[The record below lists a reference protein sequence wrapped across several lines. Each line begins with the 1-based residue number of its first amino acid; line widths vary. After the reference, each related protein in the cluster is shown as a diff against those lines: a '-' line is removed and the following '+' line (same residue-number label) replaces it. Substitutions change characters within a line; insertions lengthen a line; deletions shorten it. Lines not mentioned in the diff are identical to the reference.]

1 MNVSAISAR
10 LSLRSWSPPRL
21 RPVLH
26 LISRMLIV
34 LAAAMLVPALA
45 DLATRDPD
53 WKSFLLGSAVTLVC
67 GTGLYYVTRCR
78 LSGGLTIRQAF
89 VLTPVA
95 YVTLCLF
102 AALPLYISDYSQLR
116 DNFTNAFFETMS
128 GLTTTGASVIVGLD
142 NAPAGLLLWR
152 ALLQWL
158 GGIGVIGVA
167 IAILPTLG
175 VGGMQ
180 LFRTESSDRSE
191 KVMPRVREIA
201 TAITFV
207 YIGLTVACGL
217 LYWVAGMTA
226 FEALTHALTTVST
239 AGFSTSDQSMSNFGH
254 TAQWVAVAFML
265 AGSLPFVLYV
275 RFIQGEWNILRSS
288 QVKTLLGFLGVVVV
302 GMTAWLV
309 MSGRYAFGDAF
320 RLAAFNVV
328 SIVTTTGFATTD
340 YNLWGNVAI
349 GIFFGLTF
357 VGGCTGS
364 TSGGIKIFRF
374 EVVSILLRG
383 YLRQLIYPKGVF
395 QRVYAGR
402 LLPDEVVVSVV
413 VFFAVFFMCY
423 SGLTILLMAMDLDFL
438 TSASAAVS
446 TLANVGPGLGP
457 TIGPVGNFATLPDAA
472 KWLLSFGMLM
482 GRLELF
488 TVLVLF
494 YPQFWRG

>member
-1 MNVSAISAR
+1 MNVSTISKR
-10 LSLRSWSPPRL
+10 LSLGSWSPPRL

-26 LISRMLIV
+26 IVARMLIA

-45 DLATRDPD
+45 DLVTQDPN
-53 WKSFLLGSAVTLVC
+53 WRSFLLGSAVTLAC
-67 GTGLYYVTRCR
+67 GSGLYRLSRCQ

-89 VLTPVA
+89 VLTPLA
-95 YVTLCLF
+95 YSTLCIF

-128 GLTTTGASVIVGLD
+128 GLTTTGATVIVGLD
-142 NAPAGLLLWR
+142 NAPTGLLLWR

-167 IAILPTLG
+167 IAVLPALG

-201 TAITFV
+201 TAITLV
-207 YIGLTVACGL
+207 YVGLTIACGL
-217 LYWVAGMTA
+217 LYWIAGMTP
-226 FEALTHALTTVST
+226 FEALAHALTTVST
-239 AGFSTSDQSMSNFGH
+239 AGFSTSDQSMSVFGH
-254 TAQWVAVAFML
+254 LAQWVAVAFMI

-275 RFIQGEWNILRSS
+275 RLLQGDRTSLRST
-288 QVKTLLGFLGVVVV
+288 QVKALLGFLSVVVIV
-302 GMTAWLV
+302 VTAWLV
-309 MSGRYAFGDAF
+309 MSGKYAFGDAF
-320 RLAAFNVV
+320 RLASFNVV
-328 SIVTTTGFATTD
+328 SVVTTTGFAAAD
-340 YNLWGNVAI
+340 YSLWGNLAI

-364 TSGGIKIFRF
+364 TAGGIKIFRF
-374 EVVSILLRG
+374 EVMSILLRG
-383 YLRQLIYPKGVF
+383 FLRQLIYPKGVF

-413 VFFAVFFMCY
+413 VFFAVFFICY
-423 SGLTILLMAMDLDFL
+423 SGFTILLMAMDLDFL

-457 TIGPVGNFATLPDAA
+457 IVGPVGNFATLPDVA

-488 TVLVLF
+488 TILVLF
-494 YPQFWRG
+494 FPQFWRG